1 MLSVKEEAHRR
12 QRICME
18 CPEMGSTIGAKFCK
32 VCKCLLRPKSYIED
46 AKCPLGK
53 WEVNVN
59 VE

>member
-12 QRICME
+12 Q
-18 CPEMGSTIGAKFCK
+18 EMGSTIGAKFCK

-53 WEVNVN
+53 WEVDVD